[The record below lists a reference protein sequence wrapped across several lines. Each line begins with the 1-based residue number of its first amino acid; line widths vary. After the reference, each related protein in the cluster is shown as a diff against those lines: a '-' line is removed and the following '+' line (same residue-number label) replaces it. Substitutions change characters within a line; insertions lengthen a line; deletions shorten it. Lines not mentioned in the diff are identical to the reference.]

1 MSQLLRVC
9 TFIGLRSFCFSRI
22 LTARS
27 PNPAQP
33 LPVLLKYPT
42 PRWSEARPRLR
53 IVIARALFLSLSGLA
68 AIVPVAGQTS
78 GANAGK
84 DLVHQLNEAFEQ
96 VYDRVSPTVVVIDV
110 AKMAAANNGNNPF
123 EGFDFFFKTPKGDEG
138 SEQPDQSEGSGFV
151 IRSDG
156 YILTNYH
163 VIDGADRI
171 QVKLKDGR
179 VLTAKVIGT
188 DDRTDIAVIKVE
200 ATNLPIVELGNSD
213 EVKVGQLVCAIGAPY
228 KFEYS
233 FTTGVV
239 SAKGRNELLA
249 DKYEDY
255 IQTDAAINPGNSGG
269 PLCDIDS
276 KVIGMN
282 TLIHGL
288 NRGLGFAIS
297 SNLAKQVSD
306 ELINNGRIVRPWLG
320 IIIES
325 LTEQNRGDLFKGIDK
340 GVVVRTI
347 QADTPAAKSDLRP
360 ADVIT
365 EVDGVPVASAKEL
378 QREIL
383 KKKVGD
389 QVNLG
394 VWRSGKKITLSVRT
408 EELPT
413 ETEHA
418 SVSPNTA
425 PSPQSSNTSFGV
437 EVQDVTPEL
446 KQELALKSDTGVVV
460 TDVAPNSPAAVAD
473 IQPGDVITEVSRTP
487 VLNLD
492 AFQKALSDQK
502 GKASLLLLL
511 DRKGI
516 KTYSIVKTGK

>member
-1 MSQLLRVC
+1 M
-9 TFIGLRSFCFSRI
+9 
-22 LTARS
+22 
-27 PNPAQP
+27 
-33 LPVLLKYPT
+33 
-42 PRWSEARPRLR
+42 R
-53 IVIARALFLSLSGLA
+53 IVIARALFFSLSGLA
-68 AIVPVAGQTS
+68 AVVPSQVPAQTAE
-78 GANAGK
+78 ANAGK

-110 AKMAAANNGNNPF
+110 AKSTASSNTNNPF
-123 EGFDFFFKTPKGDEG
+123 EGFDFFFKGPKGDEG
-138 SEQPDQSEGSGFV
+138 GEQPDQSEGSGFV
-151 IRSDG
+151 IRADG
-156 YILTNYH
+156 YILTNNH

-171 QVKLKDGR
+171 QVKFKDGR
-179 VLTAKVIGT
+179 VLSAKVIGA
-188 DDRTDIAVIKVE
+188 DERTDIAVIKVE
-200 ATNLPIVELGNSD
+200 AANLPVVELANSD

-228 KFEYS
+228 KFEYT

-297 SNLAKQVSD
+297 SNLAQQVSD
-306 ELINNGRIVRPWLG
+306 QLISSGRIVRPWLG

-325 LTEQNRGDLFKGIDK
+325 LTEQNRGDLFKGVDK
-340 GVVVRTI
+340 GVLVRTI

-389 QVNLG
+389 QVSLG
-394 VWRSGKKITLSVRT
+394 IWRSGKKVTVPVKT

-413 ETEHA
+413 ESEHA
-418 SVSPNTA
+418 SVAPGA
-425 PSPQSSNTSFGV
+425 VPSPQSSNTSFGI
-437 EVQDVTPEL
+437 EERIGAEIRHRCRSDRRSA
-446 KQELALKSDTGVVV
+446 KQSGCLGRY
-460 TDVAPNSPAAVAD
+460 PA
-473 IQPGDVITEVSRTP
+473 G
-487 VLNLD
+487 
-492 AFQKALSDQK
+492 
-502 GKASLLLLL
+502 GCH
-511 DRKGI
+511 
-516 KTYSIVKTGK
+516 Y

>member
-1 MSQLLRVC
+1 M
-9 TFIGLRSFCFSRI
+9 
-22 LTARS
+22 
-27 PNPAQP
+27 
-33 LPVLLKYPT
+33 
-42 PRWSEARPRLR
+42 R
-53 IVIARALFLSLSGLA
+53 IVIARALLLSLSGLA
-68 AIVPVAGQTS
+68 AIVPGSVTAQNTGT
-78 GANAGK
+78 NTGK

-110 AKMAAANNGNNPF
+110 AKSATSSNTNNPF
-123 EGFDFFFKTPKGDEG
+123 EGFDFFFKGPKGDEG
-138 SEQPDQSEGSGFV
+138 TEQPDQSEGSGFV
-151 IRSDG
+151 IRADG
-156 YILTNYH
+156 YILTNNH

-171 QVKLKDGR
+171 QVKFKDGR
-179 VLTAKVIGT
+179 VLPGKVIGS

-200 ATNLPIVELGNSD
+200 ATNLPIVELANSD

-228 KFEYS
+228 KFEYT

-269 PLCDIDS
+269 PLCDIDA
-276 KVIGMN
+276 KVVGMN
-282 TLIHGL
+282 TLINGL

-306 ELINNGRIVRPWLG
+306 QLINTGRIVRPWLG

-325 LTEQNRGDLFKGIDK
+325 LTEQNRGDLFKGVDR
-340 GVVVRTI
+340 GVVIRTI
-347 QADTPAAKSDLRP
+347 QADTPAAKSELRP

-365 EVDGVPVASAKEL
+365 EVDGVPVASAREL

-394 VWRSGKKITLSVRT
+394 IWRSGKKITLPVKT

-413 ETEHA
+413 EAEHA
-418 SVSPNTA
+418 SVAPSVA
-425 PSPQSSNTSFGV
+425 PSPQTSNTSFGV
-437 EVQDVTPEL
+437 EVQDVSPEL

-460 TDVAPNSPAAVAD
+460 TDVVPNSPAAVAD
-473 IQPGDVITEVSRTP
+473 IQPGDVITEVGRTV

-492 AFQKALSDQK
+492 AFQKAMSEQK

>member
-1 MSQLLRVC
+1 MS
-9 TFIGLRSFCFSRI
+9 
-22 LTARS
+22 
-27 PNPAQP
+27 
-33 LPVLLKYPT
+33 
-42 PRWSEARPRLR
+42 W
-53 IVIARALFLSLSGLA
+53 VIARVLLVSLAGLIAIFTNRVA
-68 AIVPVAGQTS
+68 AQNS

-96 VYDRVSPTVVVIDV
+96 VYDRISPTVVVIDV
-110 AKMAAANNGNNPF
+110 SKSAASGGASNNPF
-123 EGFDFFFKTPKGDEG
+123 EGFDFFFKGPKGDDG

-151 IRSDG
+151 IRADG
-156 YILTNYH
+156 YILTNNH
-163 VIDGADRI
+163 VVDGADRI
-171 QVKLKDGR
+171 QVKLKDGQ
-179 VLTAKVIGT
+179 VLSAKIIGT
-188 DDRTDIAVIKVE
+188 DDRTDIAVIKVQ
-200 ATNLPIVELGNSD
+200 ASNLPVVELANSD
-213 EVKVGQLVCAIGAPY
+213 DVKVGQLVCAIGAPY

-269 PLCDIDS
+269 PLCDIDC

-306 ELINNGRIVRPWLG
+306 QLISSGRIVRPWLG

-325 LTEQNRGDLFKGIDK
+325 LTDQNRGDLFKGIDK
-340 GVVVRTI
+340 GVLVRTI

-389 QVNLG
+389 QVSLG
-394 VWRSGKKITLSVRT
+394 IWRSGKKVTVPVKT

-413 ETEHA
+413 ENEQA
-418 SVSPNTA
+418 SSTPNAA
-425 PSPQSSNTSFGV
+425 PSPESSNTSFGV
-437 EVQDVTPEL
+437 EVQEVTPEL
-446 KQELALKSDTGVVV
+446 SKELALKSNTGVVV
-460 TDVAPNSPAAVAD
+460 TDVVPNSPAAVAD
-473 IQPGDVITEVSRTP
+473 IQPGDVITEVDRTA
-487 VLNLD
+487 VLNMD
-492 AFQKALSDQK
+492 AFQKALAEEK
-502 GKASLLLLL
+502 GKTSLLLLL

>member
-1 MSQLLRVC
+1 M
-9 TFIGLRSFCFSRI
+9 
-22 LTARS
+22 
-27 PNPAQP
+27 
-33 LPVLLKYPT
+33 
-42 PRWSEARPRLR
+42 R
-53 IVIARALFLSLSGLA
+53 IVIARALFFSLSGLA
-68 AIVPVAGQTS
+68 AVVPSQVPAQTAE
-78 GANAGK
+78 ANAGK

-110 AKMAAANNGNNPF
+110 AKSTASSNTNNPF
-123 EGFDFFFKTPKGDEG
+123 EGFDFFFKGPKGDEG
-138 SEQPDQSEGSGFV
+138 GEQPDQSEGSGFV
-151 IRSDG
+151 IRADG
-156 YILTNYH
+156 YILTNNH

-171 QVKLKDGR
+171 QVKFKDGR
-179 VLTAKVIGT
+179 VLSAKVIGA
-188 DDRTDIAVIKVE
+188 DERTDIAVIKVE
-200 ATNLPIVELGNSD
+200 AANLPVVELANSD

-228 KFEYS
+228 KFEYT

-297 SNLAKQVSD
+297 SNLAQQVSD
-306 ELINNGRIVRPWLG
+306 QLISSGRIVRPWLG

-325 LTEQNRGDLFKGIDK
+325 LTEQNRGDLFKGVDK
-340 GVVVRTI
+340 GVLVRTI

-389 QVNLG
+389 QVSLG
-394 VWRSGKKITLSVRT
+394 IWRSGKKVTVPVKT

-413 ETEHA
+413 ESEHA
-418 SVSPNTA
+418 SVAPSA
-425 PSPQSSNTSFGV
+425 VPSPQSSNTSFGI

-446 KQELALKSDTGVVV
+446 QKELALRSDTGVVV
-460 TDVAPNSPAAVAD
+460 TDVVPNSPAALAD
-473 IQPGDVITEVSRTP
+473 IQPGDVITEVGRAA

-492 AFQKALSDQK
+492 AFQKALAEQK

-516 KTYSIVKTGK
+516 KTYSIVKAGK